1 MGLITDI
8 SGVWS
13 FCAPSVTIGA
23 RERGL
28 SYANRSMRVHKEI
41 IDSKIVWFA
50 GKIDHLAGNGS
61 IDEEACLVSDKISSS
76 ENTA

>member
-1 MGLITDI
+1 
-8 SGVWS
+8 
-13 FCAPSVTIGA
+13 
-23 RERGL
+23 
-28 SYANRSMRVHKEI
+28 MRVHKKI